1 MVTKSAHVKQ
11 PSAIKR
17 IQFIA
22 EMHGYKASSR
32 KMDASILPGGK
43 MFLPDLVA
51 TPYIG
56 KGKRVFE
63 VEATVTNNT
72 IYKSIVS
79 LLAHLK
85 GGAEQAYLVV
95 PDKHIE
101 FTENCWSSFK
111 SIIRHYAKPTK
122 GAPLKLKLDILSFS
136 EISGHFQ
143 KAKKY
148 EESGRI
154 GQPPKCPFLPRR

>member
-1 MVTKSAHVKQ
+1 MVTKSARVKQ

-17 IQFIA
+17 IHFIA
-22 EMHGYKASSR
+22 EIHGYKVISR
-32 KMDASILPGGK
+32 KMDAAILPDGK
-43 MFLPDLVA
+43 TFLPDLVA
-51 TPYIG
+51 TAHKG

-72 IYKSIVS
+72 IFKSIVS

-95 PDKHIE
+95 PDKHIK
-101 FTENCWSSFK
+101 FTETCWSSFK
-111 SIIRHYAKPTK
+111 AIVRYYAKPTK
-122 GAPLKLKLDILSFS
+122 GAPLKLKLDILGFS
-136 EISGHFQ
+136 EISTHFQ

-148 EESGRI
+148 EDGGHI
-154 GQPPKCPFLPRR
+154 GKPPQCPFLPRR